1 VDRTIV
7 EPNRAKRVGLCSPGA
22 GGLERELDRE
32 VAECPGPRVEVGLP
46 VVVLGVVSQP
56 FVCALGTEVV
66 CV

>member
-1 VDRTIV
+1 MDRTIV
-7 EPNRAKRVGLCSPGA
+7 EPDGAKCVGLRTAGA
-22 GGLERELDRE
+22 GGLEGELDGE
-32 VAECPGPRVEVGLP
+32 VAERPGPLIEIRLP